1 MFSTVPVATLSTTAG
16 QSTPFQNVM
25 TPQALQG
32 AAVSGAGNALDRL
45 ANFFMDMAEEMFP
58 VIEIDAGR
66 AIELVLNRGATL
78 RIAGSTPPGKTPK
91 SAVFRGG
98 GAPANRKP

>member
-1 MFSTVPVATLSTTAG
+1 
-16 QSTPFQNVM
+16 M

-66 AIELVLNRGATL
+66 GDVAREGLKPEERVKFDQPVGSSRDEAEILEPELLD
-78 RIAGSTPPGKTPK
+78 IDD
-91 SAVFRGG
+91 
-98 GAPANRKP
+98 

>member
-1 MFSTVPVATLSTTAG
+1 
-16 QSTPFQNVM
+16 M

-66 AIELVLNRGATL
+66 AIEFVLNRGATL
-78 RIAGSTPPGKTPK
+78 RIAGCHRRERRRKGRLSRRSVTGKSETI
-91 SAVFRGG
+91 
-98 GAPANRKP
+98 AP

>member
-1 MFSTVPVATLSTTAG
+1 MFSTVPVATLSTTTG

-66 AIELVLNRGATL
+66 SVAFVLNRGATL
-78 RIAGSTPPGKTPK
+78 RI
-91 SAVFRGG
+91 GG
-98 GAPANRKP
+98 

>member
-1 MFSTVPVATLSTTAG
+1 ML
-16 QSTPFQNVM
+16 TPES
-25 TPQALQG
+25 LQG

-45 ANFFMDMAEEMFP
+45 TNFFMDMAEEMFP

-78 RIAGSTPPGKTPK
+78 RIADCRTAGKDAEKRRLSRRSGTRK
-91 SAVFRGG
+91 SETI
-98 GAPANRKP
+98 AP